1 MIVASF
7 RSQYGIRLA
16 TDLPNMKWREFAAYM
31 SGLDGKTPLGRIIS
45 IRSETDGDVL
55 KQFTPEQRRIRREWQ
70 LRKAKQIQKKD
81 MDAVIDMFKN
91 VFLSMAEKPTT
102 ETIMGGTKDVEA
114 DLS

>member
-16 TDLPNMKWREFAAYM
+16 TDLPSMKWREFAAYM

-55 KQFTPEQRRIRREWQ
+55 KQFTPEQRKIRRDWQ
-70 LRKAKQIQKKD
+70 LRKAKQIPKKD
-81 MDAVIDMFKN
+81 MDAVLDMFKN
-91 VFLSMAEKPTT
+91 AFLSMAGMSSTDDQKEQT
-102 ETIMGGTKDVEA
+102 EI
-114 DLS
+114 

>member
-45 IRSETDGDVL
+45 IRAENDGDVL
-55 KQFTPEQRRIRREWQ
+55 KQFTPEQRKIRRDWQ
-70 LRKAKQIQKKD
+70 LRRAKQISSIGVV
-81 MDAVIDMFKN
+81 AIRR
-91 VFLSMAEKPTT
+91 
-102 ETIMGGTKDVEA
+102 
-114 DLS
+114 